1 MLKIEE
7 ATLTKAQA
15 GDVRADDLQ
24 RQVRA
29 LQRELI
35 EARNPT
41 LVDGGEGVAKG
52 VAVGAASAQILSD
65 DVPAPRRRAN
75 AEALAAAGAA
85 AAVGVQPGAASVE
98 TQRMVL
104 QQIEA
109 LRALKVRA
117 AEAESKC
124 ATFERE
130 VSHAQASA
138 KNAENERDALR
149 RRLEAHIAASAGG
162 LDGGGIGAPGSLGE
176 ESAVAQ
182 VTAVAQ
188 STIAR
193 LQELVSEKNAAAR
206 TRRRWLTCARMRS
219 SRRRTAR
226 RSRAQRAAVQ
236 AEPAGD
242 QVHEGSVDFGPR
254 PGGGGGDAKPSPAS
268 RRGTRGSAG

>member
-41 LVDGGEGVAKG
+41 PRRRGLEPVTKG
-52 VAVGAASAQILSD
+52 VAVGAAERKFGHHHAD
-65 DVPAPRRRAN
+65 AAPTRR
-75 AEALAAAGAA
+75 ALAAVGAA

-109 LRALKVRA
+109 IRALKVRA
-117 AEAESKC
+117 AEASRASAK
-124 ATFERE
+124 TLERE

-138 KNAENERDALR
+138 KNAENERDAAAPP
-149 RRLEAHIAASAGG
+149 RLEAHIAASAGS
-162 LDGGGIGAPGSLGE
+162 LDGGGIGARRVP
-176 ESAVAQ
+176 SA
-182 VTAVAQ
+182 
-188 STIAR
+188 
-193 LQELVSEKNAAAR
+193 
-206 TRRRWLTCARMRS
+206 RS
-219 SRRRTAR
+219 PPSRRSPRWR
-226 RSRAQRAAVQ
+226 RAPSRVCK
-236 AEPAGD
+236 
-242 QVHEGSVDFGPR
+242 SW
-254 PGGGGGDAKPSPAS
+254 
-268 RRGTRGSAG
+268 